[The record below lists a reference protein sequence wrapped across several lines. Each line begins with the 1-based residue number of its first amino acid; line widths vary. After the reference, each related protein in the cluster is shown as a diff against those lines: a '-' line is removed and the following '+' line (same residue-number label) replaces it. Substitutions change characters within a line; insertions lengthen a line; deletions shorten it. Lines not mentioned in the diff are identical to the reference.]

1 MTAPNVVGDLEVRVN
16 GEIVHIEDRSLS
28 SGLHDFGGIQAIDS
42 RWNTAHTLDRH
53 LWGEEEG
60 VLQSDAEIMG
70 RDPMPK
76 NGHGAFRLTVDDL
89 NRVLGETLDANKG
102 SVDGWLAGPDKVK
115 AFTATFRDPIGRYY
129 LHELVDSHTVT
140 VILRRDI
147 SAPQGF
153 FIKTAFPTPPEV

>member
-1 MTAPNVVGDLEVRVN
+1 
-16 GEIVHIEDRSLS
+16 
-28 SGLHDFGGIQAIDS
+28 
-42 RWNTAHTLDRH
+42 
-53 LWGEEEG
+53 
-60 VLQSDAEIMG
+60 MG

-89 NRVLGETLDANKG
+89 NRVLGEALDANKG
-102 SVDGWLAGPDKVK
+102 SVDRWLSGPDKVK

-129 LHELVDSHTVT
+129 LHEVVDSHTAT
-140 VILRRDI
+140 VILRRDT